1 MNGTGIQEDN
11 NIRELMFRLRKLMLT
26 SQLLRGL
33 LIWLVI
39 TLGWWLVLFTAD
51 NLLHLPEGLRL
62 ALSVGGLALMAF
74 ELWQKN

>member
-1 MNGTGIQEDN
+1 MNRTDIHQDN
-11 NIRELMFRLRKLMLT
+11 NIRELMLKLQKLMLT

-39 TLGWWLVLFTAD
+39 TLGLWLVLFTAD

-62 ALSVGGLALMAF
+62 ALSIGG
-74 ELWQKN
+74 WP

>member
-1 MNGTGIQEDN
+1 MNGTGIHQDN
-11 NIRELMFRLRKLMLT
+11 NIRELMLRLRKLMLT

-39 TLGWWLVLFTAD
+39 TLGFWLVLFTAD

-62 ALSVGGLALMAF
+62 A
-74 ELWQKN
+74 